1 MPVES
6 SYRME
11 SARDFIG
18 TEGGVIYAPA
28 NTFHASR
35 FQGNGKSRRLAMN
48 EFTNIA
54 HWFDEVVP
62 YIQWLI

>member
-35 FQGNGKSRRLAMN
+35 FQGNGKSRRNARR
-48 EFTNIA
+48 ECVTPF
-54 HWFDEVVP
+54 
-62 YIQWLI
+62 YG

>member
-35 FQGNGKSRRLAMN
+35 FQGNGNAPAGDTRVYQYCPLVR
-48 EFTNIA
+48 
-54 HWFDEVVP
+54 
-62 YIQWLI
+62 